1 MTRSSRRPWR
11 PRPRASVASFAAA
24 HRRMSGTNSAAPSGV
39 SNKTR
44 KCQKDSTKHG
54 GDAGGLQMHRPQALL
69 GEGGA
74 EAREVGA
81 SGFSQQQDAHDRRGD
96 KKGSRPQPADQAR
109 HHDER
114 KQLRRRKR
122 DQPNKR
128 PFNQRHRPNSC
139 VRSRYQP
146 CWRHGWDRLWSGR
159 CDDLCRLFGASLWIS
174 AVACLH
180 IGMGTDLCLRRFPS
194 AGSH

>member
-1 MTRSSRRPWR
+1 MSRAALGLAPATTSLIRNLMPLVR
-11 PRPRASVASFAAA
+11 FEVDNAIVASVVAPPATSQRGELSGRPPANDRDEQRGA
-24 HRRMSGTNSAAPSGV
+24 HGV

-81 SGFSQQQDAHDRRGD
+81 SGLSQQ
-96 KKGSRPQPADQAR
+96 
-109 HHDER
+109 
-114 KQLRRRKR
+114 
-122 DQPNKR
+122 
-128 PFNQRHRPNSC
+128 
-139 VRSRYQP
+139 RSRYQP

-180 IGMGTDLCLRRFPS
+180 IGMGTDLCLSRFPS

>member
-1 MTRSSRRPWR
+1 MSRAALGLAPATTSLIRNLMPLVR
-11 PRPRASVASFAAA
+11 FEVDDAIVASVAAPPATSQRGELSGRPPANDRDKQRGA
-24 HRRMSGTNSAAPSGV
+24 HGV

-54 GDAGGLQMHRPQALL
+54 GDAGGLQMHRPEALL

-81 SGFSQQQDAHDRRGD
+81 SGLSQQQDAHDRRGN

-128 PFNQRHRPNSC
+128 P
-139 VRSRYQP
+139 
-146 CWRHGWDRLWSGR
+146 L
-159 CDDLCRLFGASLWIS
+159 
-174 AVACLH
+174 
-180 IGMGTDLCLRRFPS
+180 
-194 AGSH
+194 